1 MLRIPVY
8 YFARQLERDK
18 SNHNVVYSSKY
29 DGVWTPKYRRS
40 VLGGVVAERCE
51 GVIRQVASN
60 TTPTSWLWS
69 LCQILCTFGA
79 KCAPNVDTSNDLALS
94 DRQWRC
100 PGSET
105 EQVRNLMPPSTSEN
119 NA

>member
-51 GVIRQVASN
+51 GVIRQVASKYHAD
-60 TTPTSWLWS
+60 
-69 LCQILCTFGA
+69 IM
-79 KCAPNVDTSNDLALS
+79 AL
-94 DRQWRC
+94 
-100 PGSET
+100 E
-105 EQVRNLMPPSTSEN
+105 LMPDPVHLRCEVCSECGYKQRP
-119 NA
+119 ASLGSSVEVPGV